1 MSVLMSTDLE
11 VTLADLTVGEQSEHG
26 RHEDWDEARDR
37 QGERVRAPVRPHQQQ
52 HVPTSSF
59 LKLQQ

>member
-1 MSVLMSTDLE
+1 MLLPVGTNLE
-11 VTLADLTVGEQSEHG
+11 VALTDLTVGEKPEHG

-37 QGERVRAPVRPHQQQ
+37 QGQRVRAPVRPHQQQ

-59 LKLQQ
+59 LSK